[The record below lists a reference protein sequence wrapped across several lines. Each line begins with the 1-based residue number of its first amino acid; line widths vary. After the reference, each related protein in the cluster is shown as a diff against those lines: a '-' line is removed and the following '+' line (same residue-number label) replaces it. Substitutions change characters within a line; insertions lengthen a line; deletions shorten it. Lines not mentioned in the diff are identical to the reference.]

1 MRSARDLGP
10 WLVAFAGGVLFSL
23 GLAMSGMTDP
33 AKVIGFLDITG
44 AWDPTLLFVMGGAVF
59 VFGIAWRMGR
69 RLPAPVLA
77 PGFPTLPE
85 RIDGPLLVGA
95 LLFGAGWG
103 LAGYCPGPALASL
116 GAGAAGSAV
125 FVAAM
130 IAGMYLH
137 ELLTHRGRSF

>member
-1 MRSARDLGP
+1 MRRVRDLLP
-10 WLVAFAGGVLFSL
+10 LLVPLAGGALFSL

-33 AKVIGFLDITG
+33 AKVIGFLDLTG
-44 AWDPTLLFVMGGAVF
+44 AWDPTLLFVMAGAVM
-59 VFGIAWRMGR
+59 VFGIAWRASR
-69 RLPAPVLA
+69 RLRAPVLA
-77 PGFPTLPE
+77 PGFPELPDQ
-85 RIDGPLLVGA
+85 IDRPLLLGA

-125 FVAAM
+125 FVVAM

-137 ELLTHRGRSF
+137 ELVTPRAP